1 MSQEMG
7 ENERHPKRLREQG
20 HIIQA
25 LKAIVRRF
33 GLYFTDIVNQL
44 KAFMQGKNLISF
56 VF

>member
-25 LKAIVRRF
+25 LKAIESIE
-33 GLYFTDIVNQL
+33 GLYAGKKLDQL
-44 KAFMQGKNLISF
+44 CVLR
-56 VF
+56 

>member
-1 MSQEMG
+1 MG
-7 ENERHPKRLREQG
+7 ENERHPMRLREQG